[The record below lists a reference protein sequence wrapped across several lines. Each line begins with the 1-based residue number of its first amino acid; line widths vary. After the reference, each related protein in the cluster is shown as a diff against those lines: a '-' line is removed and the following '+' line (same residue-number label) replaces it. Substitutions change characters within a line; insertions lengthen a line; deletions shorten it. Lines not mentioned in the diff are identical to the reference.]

1 MFEWLLGKP
10 KVSVKP
16 AARAPRGY
24 SLHTGL
30 NSVDPRM
37 YDGWSGPLNACE
49 NDAKHMAHLC
59 ESRGFITQVLLTKS
73 ATSRNFFAGISTL
86 ANVALPGDLVVISN
100 SSHGSQVRDY
110 DGDEADSMD
119 ETICLYDR
127 QVLDDELEAA
137 WATFLPGVRIFWVS
151 DSCHSGT
158 MARAFGESAVLLA
171 RGSKA
176 VPPDVASR
184 TNEEHASMYR
194 AVQNA
199 VADRRPVRA
208 HVLAYGAC
216 QDSQTAMDGPVNGA
230 FTGALL
236 KALAEHPK
244 DNAGR
249 IMTRVQRAMLPSQTP
264 KYVFYGPRLDSFEKS
279 PAFSL

>member
-1 MFEWLLGKP
+1 MFEWLFG
-10 KVSVKP
+10 SQP
-16 AARAPRGY
+16 AATKPVRKPRGY

-49 NDAKHMAHLC
+49 NDARHMAQMC
-59 ESRGFITQVLLTKS
+59 ERKGFIAQTLLTRN
-73 ATSRNFFAGISTL
+73 ATSRNFFAGISEL
-86 ANVALPGDLVVISN
+86 ARVALPGDLVVISN

-137 WATFLPGVRIFWVS
+137 WSTFLPGVRIFWVS

-158 MARAFGESAVLLA
+158 MARAFGQSSVTQVE
-171 RGSKA
+171 GSKA
-176 VPPDVASR
+176 MPPDVMSR
-184 TNEEHASMYR
+184 VNDAHAGMYQ
-194 AVQNA
+194 AVQN
-199 VADRRPVRA
+199 VVKDRAPVRA

-216 QDSQTAMDGPVNGA
+216 QDNQTAMDGSVNGA

-236 KALAEHPK
+236 RALESYPK

-249 IMTRVQRAMLPSQTP
+249 IMTRVQRSMLPSQTP

-279 PAFSL
+279 PAFCV